1 MNFINKHKTGL
12 IIGGIVL
19 AFILL
24 VVGMF
29 ASTNNKAVFLEEQI
43 NGAQA
48 NINVAEKRRVDLVYN
63 LVDAVQAYQ
72 EYEGNTLKDVVAAR
86 ASVQSGNIEE
96 AQLAINAVAEAYPEL
111 KANENYQQLMNE
123 LAMTENQ
130 IAQYRN
136 NYNEQVRSY
145 NKMIRSFPSNIIL
158 SMLGYEKIEAAYTDY
173 GAPADAPQN
182 LFD

>member
-1 MNFINKHKTGL
+1 MNFVNKHKTGL

-72 EYEGNTLKDVVAAR
+72 EYEGNTLKEVVAAR

-111 KANENYQQLMNE
+111 KANEN
-123 LAMTENQ
+123 
-130 IAQYRN
+130 

-158 SMLGYEKIEAAYTDY
+158 SMLGYEKIEATYTDY
-173 GAPADAPQN
+173 GAPVDAPQN

>member
-63 LVDAVQAYQ
+63 LVDAAIGLHTSCKPVLA
-72 EYEGNTLKDVVAAR
+72 EKSCMSRLMVTLL
-86 ASVQSGNIEE
+86 QG
-96 AQLAINAVAEAYPEL
+96 
-111 KANENYQQLMNE
+111 
-123 LAMTENQ
+123 
-130 IAQYRN
+130 
-136 NYNEQVRSY
+136 
-145 NKMIRSFPSNIIL
+145 
-158 SMLGYEKIEAAYTDY
+158 
-173 GAPADAPQN
+173 
-182 LFD
+182 